1 MIKVYA
7 SSDGKLNMVLKTSFT
22 LEPPKKQCHAVQE
35 KVQVHDAADLKLEQ
49 IAFVEMLKAGA

>member
-1 MIKVYA
+1 MYA
-7 SSDGKLNMVLKTSFT
+7 SSDVKLNMVLKTSFT